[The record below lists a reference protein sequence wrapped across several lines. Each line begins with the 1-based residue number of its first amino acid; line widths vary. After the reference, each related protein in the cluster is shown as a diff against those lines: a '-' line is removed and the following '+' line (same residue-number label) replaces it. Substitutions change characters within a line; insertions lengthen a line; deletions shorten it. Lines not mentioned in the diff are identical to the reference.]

1 MIKIRENYIVNA
13 KGKAVGIF
21 IDIKEYRR
29 LLKKV
34 EELDSIRAYD
44 AAKASRDGVVPF
56 EQAVQEIERKS
67 S

>member
-1 MIKIRENYIVNA
+1 MIKIRENYVVNA
-13 KGKAVGIF
+13 RGKAVGIF

-44 AAKASRDGVVPF
+44 TAKASRDGVIPF
-56 EQAVQEIERKS
+56 ELAIKEIERKRS
-67 S
+67 